1 MIALTLIVSS
11 HRSAEDRAFYLT
23 MWMCGCGEID
33 HTERLDWTVMDG
45 CGFCRWPCTS
55 CRSEIDKW
63 KTPLNLRSCEFA
75 IAIFRWNHHCPE
87 SECGVREKQEV
98 TEYKKNCRQPTSP
111 APFHTIEAAEPH
123 LPQIYLTPLTQRTF
137 QDISSTILHKSVQQ
151 LSFLWQLKMSVR
163 KWSHTHLHL
172 H

>member
-33 HTERLDWTVMDG
+33 HTERLAWTVMDG

-63 KTPLNLRSCEFA
+63 KTPLNLRSCVFA
-75 IAIFRWNHHCPE
+75 IAIFFFQFPDIRC
-87 SECGVREKQEV
+87 
-98 TEYKKNCRQPTSP
+98 
-111 APFHTIEAAEPH
+111 
-123 LPQIYLTPLTQRTF
+123 LPDSFLANL
-137 QDISSTILHKSVQQ
+137 STIKLSSCHMQFWITENQIDSSMSLCECLDTPGSAILFRKKKDPVLGSYQ
-151 LSFLWQLKMSVR
+151 LGQEAVLGT
-163 KWSHTHLHL
+163 TH
-172 H
+172 

>member
-63 KTPLNLRSCEFA
+63 KTPLNLRSCVLA
-75 IAIFRWNHHCPE
+75 IAIFFQFPDIRC
-87 SECGVREKQEV
+87 
-98 TEYKKNCRQPTSP
+98 
-111 APFHTIEAAEPH
+111 
-123 LPQIYLTPLTQRTF
+123 LPDSFLANL
-137 QDISSTILHKSVQQ
+137 STIKLSSCHGTHAVLNYRKPDRLKHESMWMSWYTWLCNIVQKKKRS
-151 LSFLWQLKMSVR
+151 SFRIFSVR
-163 KWSHTHLHL
+163 PRGRPGNHPLVARETR
-172 H
+172 